1 VVDMKTFTEF
11 WKAMFFFVST
21 LTLSVFLYLVVFE
34 WQPLWTDGFKNFGSI
49 SKAIIRLDRTARP
62 VADITPMILGELDQ
76 MRSTMMLMQESM
88 KTMEEMNPSVKEMT
102 HAMNNMSWIIDSR
115 MGTMNREVYR
125 MGDKMSP
132 SGMMMPY
139 NW

>member
-1 VVDMKTFTEF
+1 MVDMKSFTEF

-76 MRSTMMLMQESM
+76 MRSTMMLMQQSM
-88 KTMEEMNPSVKEMT
+88 KTMEDLDPSVKEMT
-102 HAMNNMSWIIDSR
+102 HAMNNMSWIIDNR
-115 MGTMNREVYR
+115 MGTMNREVDR
-125 MGDKMSP
+125 MGDRMSP
-132 SGMMMPY
+132 SGMMPF